1 MSEENHQRSLQEP
14 VLVLNATY
22 EPINVTAVRR
32 ALVLILKG
40 VATAE
45 EDDGSFIH
53 AARVAIRIPSVI
65 RLLEFRRIP
74 YQTRALSERTCCC
87 ATVTLASSVAVPC
100 LHMNLPWIT

>member
-1 MSEENHQRSLQEP
+1 MSEDDHQRALQES

-40 VATAE
+40 AATTE

-53 AARVAIRIPSVI
+53 AARFAIRIPSVI

-74 YQTRALSERTCCC
+74 YQTRALSRKNLLLRDRYTCQF
-87 ATVTLASSVAVPC
+87 
-100 LHMNLPWIT
+100 

>member
-1 MSEENHQRSLQEP
+1 MSEENHQRALQEP

-45 EDDGSFIH
+45 EDDGAFIH
-53 AARVAIRIPSVI
+53 AARVAVRIPSVI

-74 YQTRALSERTCCC
+74 YLEKEPAVARPVHLPVLWQH
-87 ATVTLASSVAVPC
+87 LAC
-100 LHMNLPWIT
+100 T